1 VLVSEID
8 YLRGMNPESLETFV
22 RWAREC
28 GKLGLVGC
36 SSGNLS
42 HRPDRD
48 SMLISGTGS
57 WLADLNTDQVAHID
71 IDGEQIFNSIKPS
84 AEFRLHSEIYRKRK
98 DIDTILHFQSPSAT
112 TIACMDIKPDYNVII
127 EIPVYLGKI
136 GHIPYI
142 GPGSQELAEAAGAV
156 MADADLIQ
164 LANHGQVVCGKGYR
178 ETVQKAVFFEL
189 ACTILIKSN
198 FKAIPLSPENI
209 KQLSQ
214 YLQKNNKFTF

>member
-1 VLVSEID
+1 
-8 YLRGMNPESLETFV
+8 MNPANPDTFV
-22 RWAREC
+22 KWAREC

-57 WLADLNTDQVAHID
+57 WLSDLEVDQVAHIG
-71 IDGEQIFNSIKPS
+71 IEGVEIFNSTKPS
-84 AEFRLHSEIYRKRK
+84 AEFRLHREIYRKRK

-112 TIACMDIKPDYNVII
+112 TIACMGMKPDYNVII
-127 EIPVYLGKI
+127 EIPLYIGKI

-142 GPGSQELAEAAGAV
+142 GPGSQELADAAGV
-156 MADADLIQ
+156 IMADADLVQ
-164 LANHGQVVCGKGYR
+164 LANHGQVVCGTGFR
-178 ETVQKAVFFEL
+178 ETIQKAVFFEL

-198 FKAIPLSPENI
+198 FKAIPLSSENI
-209 KQLSQ
+209 KLLSQ
-214 YLQKNNKFTF
+214 YLRKK